1 MSSRSDIIGADEWQV
16 TTRSG
21 LVYSEVLGWIDL
33 GHARGED
40 ISLLLADFS
49 SGEASG
55 RPYYTIA
62 YNQRMNIG
70 KGLAGTGKFVRW
82 EIKRGRSM
90 SEINSI
96 ALAMMMD
103 TARNFENYQSR
114 AFFSWYTD
122 SGFSGEDLVS
132 DLLGFYRALIPS
144 DYRAQL
150 RPVSRESAL
159 RRWDHYGPIGNFK
172 NRGFLP
178 LIFPDPNDLNIRHE
192 PYKGPLPRFMRWVTP
207 FDNFSSDIV
216 RILNDNGTYHSF
228 FTHSGRR

>member
-132 DLLGFYRALIPS
+132 DLLGFYRALIPFGLPGS
-144 DYRAQL
+144 VATCQL
-150 RPVSRESAL
+150 
-159 RRWDHYGPIGNFK
+159 
-172 NRGFLP
+172 
-178 LIFPDPNDLNIRHE
+178 
-192 PYKGPLPRFMRWVTP
+192 
-207 FDNFSSDIV
+207 
-216 RILNDNGTYHSF
+216 
-228 FTHSGRR
+228 

>member
-1 MSSRSDIIGADEWQV
+1 MSSRNDIIGVDEWLV

-55 RPYYTIA
+55 KPYYTIE
-62 YNQRMNIG
+62 YTQRMNIG
-70 KGLAGTGKFVRW
+70 KGLFGTGKFVRW
-82 EIKRGRSM
+82 EIKHGRSM

-103 TARNFENYQSR
+103 AARNFEHYQSR

-144 DYRAQL
+144 DYRSQL

-172 NRGFLP
+172 NRESVHKF
-178 LIFPDPNDLNIRHE
+178 
-192 PYKGPLPRFMRWVTP
+192 V
-207 FDNFSSDIV
+207 
-216 RILNDNGTYHSF
+216 
-228 FTHSGRR
+228 